1 MTVAAGVAA
10 VLAAVTVL
18 LAMRPA
24 GRALVRWRLGA
35 THGARVASRPV
46 RRVALLLLV
55 AAVGGPT
62 VVTLAGRP
70 HLVVLGVTAAVVTW
84 AALTLRA
91 RARAG
96 AERRRR
102 RQEVRDLCDALVADL
117 TAGLGAPAALADV
130 STDWPIVAPAAAIAR
145 LGGDV
150 PGALRAASVRPGAE
164 HLAQVAAAWDVS
176 QRCGA
181 PLTGVL
187 DQLAAA
193 LRDDDDARN
202 GVVSELSSARATAR
216 LLAVLPLFGL
226 LLGGGLGGR
235 PWVVLGTTMIGALC
249 LLAGSALAV
258 AGVFWVERIADAAE
272 TA

>member
-1 MTVAAGVAA
+1 MNVA
-10 VLAAVTVL
+10 AAVTAVLGALAVL
-18 LAMRPA
+18 LAMGPP

-35 THGARVASRPV
+35 PGGARIVNLPVSRILV
-46 RRVALLLLV
+46 VLLV
-55 AAVGGPT
+55 AVVGGP
-62 VVTLAGRP
+62 VAVALAGRP
-70 HLVVLGVTAAVVTW
+70 HLVVLGVTVAVVTW

-96 AERRRR
+96 SERRRR
-102 RQEVRDLCDALVADL
+102 RQEVRELCDALVAEL
-117 TAGLGAPAALADV
+117 AAGLGAPVALADV

-150 PGALRAASVRPGAE
+150 PDALRAASVRPGAE
-164 HLAQVAAAWDVS
+164 HLAQLAAAWEVS

-181 PLTGVL
+181 PLTVVL
-187 DQLAAA
+187 DQLAGT

-202 GVVSELSSARATAR
+202 EVVAELSSARATAR

-249 LLAGSALAV
+249 LLAGSTLAV
-258 AGVFWVERIADAAE
+258 AGVLWVERIADAAE